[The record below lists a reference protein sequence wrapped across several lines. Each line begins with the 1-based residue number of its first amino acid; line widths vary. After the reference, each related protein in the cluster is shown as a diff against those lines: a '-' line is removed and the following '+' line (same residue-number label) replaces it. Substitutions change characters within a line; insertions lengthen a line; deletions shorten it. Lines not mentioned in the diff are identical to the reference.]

1 MVVKNKMKQKE
12 KIWGQIFVMAPM
24 IQFTLFFLLP
34 VLFCIYAGFTNW
46 NILES
51 SKDFIAF
58 DNFKEIFTDP
68 KFWKALSNT
77 FFMLLTI
84 PCYLFLSLLFAMA
97 INRKILGNK
106 VFRVIYYLPYITSI
120 VALVIVWKWLFNA
133 DYGLVNNMLKTLFN
147 INGPNWLSDPKW
159 VKINIVMMIVWKMIG
174 ISAIYYLAALQN
186 IPKSYYEAA
195 KIDGASG
202 TKMFFGITF
211 PLITPITFYLT
222 IVGIIGSLQTFVEVQ
237 LFTTD
242 GGRNYNAATLV
253 YYVWQKAFKY
263 NEMGYACATVTLF
276 GIMIMAITLIQFK
289 ISNKWVYEGEQ

>member
-1 MVVKNKMKQKE
+1 MVKKNKMKQKG
-12 KIWGQIFVMAPM
+12 KMWGQIFIMAPM
-24 IQFTLFFLLP
+24 IQFFLFFLLP
-34 VLFCIYAGFTNW
+34 VSFCIYAGFTNW

-51 SKDFIAF
+51 SKDFIAL

-77 FFMLLTI
+77 LFMLLTI
-84 PCYLFLSLLFAMA
+84 PCYLLLSLLFAMA

-120 VALVIVWKWLFNA
+120 VALVIAWKWLFNA
-133 DYGLVNNMLKTLFN
+133 DYGVVNIMLKSLFN
-147 INGPNWLSDPKW
+147 INGPNWLSDSKW

-195 KIDGASG
+195 KIDGASE
-202 TKMFFGITF
+202 TKIFFGITF

-276 GIMIMAITLIQFK
+276 GIMIMVITLLQFK
-289 ISNKWVYEGEQ
+289 ISNKWVYKGE